1 MDQEP
6 RGMKK
11 LPSTL
16 LTAPYHINWPQSL
29 LLALMFL
36 LFICN
41 AIGLVHFR
49 SDFLEGV
56 DLNLAVFSS
65 LDHNLQLPQIM
76 ATEEFLLL
84 VLSGILAILLLPLL
98 SPIVASAFIILLAIP
113 PLWMDLSEPY
123 RVSAVPFQFSW
134 LVLMILFGVNVLIK
148 YYTETR
154 EKQKLLD
161 IFSQFVPPEIVSALS
176 HQDQQLA
183 LEGESRYLTVL
194 FCDLR
199 NFTAM
204 AEQLDPREVV
214 RLLNQYFTAMTA
226 TLYQHGA
233 TIDKYIGDSVMAFWG
248 APLPQ
253 EDHYQRAVLASL
265 ELHKQMESLAD
276 IFHARGLPRPT
287 IGIGINSGLMN
298 VGNMGSRYR
307 LAYTVIGDAVNLAF
321 RLQGATRHYHVNT
334 IVGENT
340 VRLYPEMRFRE
351 LDTVAVKGK
360 TQSTRIYE
368 PLCQHQQLSPE
379 LEAQLQQHQEALA
392 CWYAQ
397 DIDAARQ
404 RFTTLA
410 SQYPADAYYRTMAER
425 CSMGAP
431 AAIIL

>member
-1 MDQEP
+1 
-6 RGMKK
+6 MKK

-16 LTAPYHINWPQSL
+16 FTASYHINWPQSL
-29 LLALMFL
+29 LLASMFL

-56 DLNLAVFSS
+56 DLNLAVFTS

-76 ATEEFLLL
+76 ATREFLLL
-84 VLSGILAILLLPLL
+84 VLSGILMILLLPLL
-98 SPIVASAFIILLAIP
+98 SPVAASIFVVLLAIP

-123 RVSAVPFQFSW
+123 QVSAVPFQFSW

-176 HQDQQLA
+176 HQDQRLA

-199 NFTAM
+199 NFTVM

-214 RLLNQYFTAMTA
+214 NLLNQYFTTMTE

-253 EDHYQRAVLASL
+253 EDHYRRAVLASL
-265 ELHKQMESLAD
+265 ELHQQMESLAD
-276 IFHARGLPRPT
+276 IFHARGLPTPS

-307 LAYTVIGDAVNLAF
+307 LVYTVIGDAVNLAF

-334 IVGENT
+334 IVGEAT
-340 VRLYPEMRFRE
+340 VRLYPEMQFRE
-351 LDTVAVKGK
+351 LDTVTVKGK
-360 TQSTRIYE
+360 TQATRIYE
-368 PLCQHQQLSPE
+368 PLCECLQLSPE
-379 LEAQLQQHQEALA
+379 LEEQLQQHQEALA
-392 CWYAQ
+392 YWYAQ
-397 DIDAARQ
+397 DMEAAQRHFTALARQ
-404 RFTTLA
+404 H
-410 SQYPADAYYRTMAER
+410 PADAYYSTMAGR
-425 CSMGAP
+425 CSMDAP
-431 AAIIL
+431 TSIIL